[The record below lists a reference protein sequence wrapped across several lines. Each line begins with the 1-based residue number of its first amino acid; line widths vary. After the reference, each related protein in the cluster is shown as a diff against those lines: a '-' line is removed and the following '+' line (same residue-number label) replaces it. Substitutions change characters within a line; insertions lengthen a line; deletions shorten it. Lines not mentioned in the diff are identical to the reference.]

1 MMAGSWKTLKLLL
14 VILTVL
20 VAFSDQFQRKSFIK
34 VSEETAVDD
43 FVPETLSYLND
54 QYNQDSKDPYSFR
67 IIRVLRVQSLVT
79 DHLEYRILVELWR
92 TKCLKPAFNSSC
104 ALQDG
109 KQDKQVTCY
118 FSVYVNP
125 WDEKY
130 KILKKECK
138 DSKFPVTATWKNLL
152 FFSAHSKQG

>member
-1 MMAGSWKTLKLLL
+1 MAGSWKTLKLLL

-67 IIRVLRVQSLVT
+67 IIRVLRVQSLVGVLLPSHT
-79 DHLEYRILVELWR
+79 DPALEQ
-92 TKCLKPAFNSSC
+92 
-104 ALQDG
+104 ALQALWPYRPRVLG
-109 KQDKQVTCY
+109 ETH
-118 FSVYVNP
+118 
-125 WDEKY
+125 
-130 KILKKECK
+130 LR
-138 DSKFPVTATWKNLL
+138 
-152 FFSAHSKQG
+152 G